1 MTFLQKKLVLVF
13 GAIAACLMLSGAPT
27 MADTEF
33 DYNLV
38 PTSGTASG
46 TLQVV
51 LQGSGPYATFTNL
64 KSQVVSITFVIDGHT
79 FDLTHVTGLSFVDF
93 QFDATGHGIRDLT
106 YAGTTGGSNL
116 QSTFQWVY
124 VVLATNTRSAGN
136 FVYTGQHSVAVPEP
150 GTLPLMLMG
159 LAAVGLGLGFR
170 SRRKPEAPQTA

>member
-1 MTFLQKKLVLVF
+1 MALLQKKLALLF
-13 GAIAACLMLSGAPT
+13 GVIVACLTLSGAP
-27 MADTEF
+27 ALANTEF

-51 LQGSGPYATFTNL
+51 LLGSGPYATFANL

-93 QFDATGHGIRDLT
+93 QFDATGHNIRDLT

-136 FVYTGQHSVAVPEP
+136 FVYTGQHAVVVPEP

-159 LAAVGLGLGFR
+159 LAALGFGVAFR
-170 SRRKPEAPQTA
+170 SRRAPEVPQTA